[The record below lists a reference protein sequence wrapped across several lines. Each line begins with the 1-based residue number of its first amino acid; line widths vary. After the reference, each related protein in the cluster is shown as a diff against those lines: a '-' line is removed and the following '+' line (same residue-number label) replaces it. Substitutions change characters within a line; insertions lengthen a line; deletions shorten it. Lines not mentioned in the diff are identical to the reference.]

1 MITKKSIRQMINE
14 AMDDLTQSNT
24 PIELL
29 NDKNCK
35 PRRPGEPYN
44 RPVKIDGQL
53 FYISRS
59 ITVSLYVYCK
69 NKEGELCV
77 LANQRGQGAQ
87 NANMLWNIPAG
98 YLDYGESIEQAAQ
111 REAYEETGVVVP
123 LEKIEMMGINS
134 SPGGRR
140 QDVSVRF
147 SAVLDGTIDDYPVD
161 ISHCEPGEVADAG
174 WIPLSGIGSKR
185 WAYGQ
190 HHKIVPQA
198 ETMFGN
204 LDSYNKNGN
213 DLSNMIAELKH
224 ELSGNPKAKYLFNKI
239 IKLIKKQNAGI

>member
-1 MITKKSIRQMINE
+1 MLTKKNIRMAINE
-14 AMDDLTQSNT
+14 ALSDMSSV
-24 PIELL
+24 ELL
-29 NDKNCK
+29 DDKNCK
-35 PRRPGEPYN
+35 PRNPGEPYN
-44 RPVKIDGQL
+44 RPVKIDGQI

-69 NKEGELCV
+69 NSKGELCV

-123 LEKIEMMGINS
+123 LNKIEMMGINS
-134 SPGGRR
+134 RPGGRR
-140 QDVSVRF
+140 QDVAVRF

-174 WIPLSGIGSKR
+174 WIPLSGIRSKK

-190 HHKIVPQA
+190 HEKILPQA

-204 LDSYNKNGN
+204 LESYNKNGR

-239 IKLIKKQNAGI
+239 IKTMKSQMMAQQQQ